1 MHIVPQTPQCPG
13 APFVLKNNIAHAPE
27 LYFERRHPFGKEVL
41 EIVQGPGTDT
51 PSVLAAIA
59 HSAAVVMTLYCGGQS
74 LASSKMYPNF
84 NYIKVK
90 DRSTKRL
97 VDKLDSIH
105 CRCSKPL
112 PAFFAAIIVSFISIR
127 PPELTRHS

>member
-1 MHIVPQTPQCPG
+1 M
-13 APFVLKNNIAHAPE
+13 
-27 LYFERRHPFGKEVL
+27 L

-59 HSAAVVMTLYCGGQS
+59 HSAAVVMTVYCGGQS

-90 DRSTKRL
+90 DRSIKRL

-105 CRCSKPL
+105 CR
-112 PAFFAAIIVSFISIR
+112 
-127 PPELTRHS
+127 

>member
-1 MHIVPQTPQCPG
+1 M
-13 APFVLKNNIAHAPE
+13 LKNNIAHAPE

-41 EIVQGPGTDT
+41 DIVQGPGTEK

-84 NYIKVK
+84 NYIKMK
-90 DRSTKRL
+90 DRSTKLL
-97 VDKLDSIH
+97 VEFYTLQVI
-105 CRCSKPL
+105 
-112 PAFFAAIIVSFISIR
+112 
-127 PPELTRHS
+127 ETLTRAFCGIYCFLHIH

>member
-1 MHIVPQTPQCPG
+1 M
-13 APFVLKNNIAHAPE
+13 LKNNIAHAPE

-84 NYIKVK
+84 NYIKTILMK
-90 DRSTKRL
+90 DKSTKLL
-97 VDKLDSIH
+97 VGKLDFIY
-105 CRCSKPL
+105 CRRSKRL
-112 PAFFAAIIVSFISIR
+112 PGFFAAIIVSFISIR

>member
-1 MHIVPQTPQCPG
+1 MQIVPQTPQCPG
-13 APFVLKNNIAHAPE
+13 APFALKNNIAHAPV

-84 NYIKVK
+84 NYKKMK
-90 DRSTKRL
+90 DRST
-97 VDKLDSIH
+97 
-105 CRCSKPL
+105 
-112 PAFFAAIIVSFISIR
+112 
-127 PPELTRHS
+127 EL